1 MPQTGSMQT
10 VSMHGDDGQGKGRA
24 RAGRWLP
31 PFMLL
36 LGLTLLVV
44 AIYSNSFSVPFQ
56 FDDKPNI
63 VDKPLIKQLSNLL
76 TFSGSRSVGF
86 LTFALNYHFGRLDPF
101 GYHLVNLL
109 IHLINGGLVTLLV
122 LLLCRVADRSPLTPD
137 SLRLTAASSSA
148 TPSAPLSAQWI
159 ALSTAALFMVHP
171 VQTEAVTYIVQ
182 RFASLAALFYLLTVV
197 CYLRWRISPAAKQRY
212 LWYGAA
218 LLATVLAMK
227 TKENTFTLPFM
238 LLLVES
244 VFFGLPSRRGW
255 LGLLPFFLTLPII
268 PLSLHMI
275 PFSPQGPLGKG
286 KVVFARDFTDI
297 SRLDYL
303 FTQFR
308 VIVTY
313 LRLLVL
319 PIHQTLDY
327 DYPVYHSLFRLPV
340 LVSFLGLLGLGG
352 GALWLLL
359 RKPASSP
366 AVRLAAFGVL
376 WFFLTLS
383 IESSI
388 IPIRDVIYEHR
399 LYLPGIGLFLAASA
413 LLFGAPAG
421 RRLRNAAAV
430 AVGLVVVILA
440 IATYERNTIW
450 QSEQS
455 LWQDVVR
462 KSPNKARG
470 HSNLGAS
477 FADQE
482 QWTEALGEYQIA
494 LTLHP
499 DRPTFTAIQTN
510 MGNAYTSLGRLDAAQ
525 QAYAAA
531 ISSEQAHVAAHNGL
545 GNVYRLQG
553 RAEPAFNEFQKALRL
568 DPDSTEAH
576 NNLGLLF
583 QAYGKLDA
591 ALQQFDAAI
600 RLNPEFAEAYNNR
613 GLVFGAQGRLD
624 DAIAAFQQALALNDH
639 LAEAH
644 HNLGLI
650 YSRQGRTEEAM
661 REYQLALTLNPGYA
675 EAHNDLGNLY
685 LKLQRLDDAQHE
697 YQRAVSSNPDYAR
710 AHYNL
715 GVVYYQQ
722 GRLSDALEEFRTA
735 VQLRP
740 DDAQAHNNLGVV
752 YQDQGRVDQAIVE
765 FQAAL
770 SHQPRFAEA
779 YYNLGTAYQQTGQRR
794 KAVQS
799 FEQLLQLQ
807 PGDERGR
814 RALQKLG
821 R

>member
-1 MPQTGSMQT
+1 MPQTAPPQT
-10 VSMHGDDGQGKGRA
+10 RSNNAHDGEGTA
-24 RAGRWLP
+24 RSRLGRWLP
-31 PFMLL
+31 PLAVA

-63 VDKPLIKQLSNLL
+63 VDKPLIKQLSNFL
-76 TFSGSRSVGF
+76 TFSGSRYVGF
-86 LTFALNYHFGRLDPF
+86 LTFALNYHVGRLNPF

-109 IHLINGGLVTLLV
+109 IHLINGGLVALLV
-122 LLLCRVADRSPLTPD
+122 LLLCRVADRPPLAAD
-137 SLRLTAASSSA
+137 AAAAS
-148 TPSAPLSAQWI
+148 TSAPQTASWI
-159 ALSTAALFMVHP
+159 ALTTAALFLVHP

-182 RFASLAALFYLLTVV
+182 RFASLAALFYLLTVI
-197 CYLRWRISPAAKQRY
+197 CYLRWRISPAARQRY

-218 LLATVLAMK
+218 LLSTVLAMK

-238 LLLVES
+238 LLLVEC
-244 VFFGLPSRRGW
+244 VFFGLPTRRRW
-255 LGLLPFFLTLPII
+255 LSLLPFLLTLAII
-268 PLSLHMI
+268 PLSLHMVHL
-275 PFSPQGPLGKG
+275 SLHDTLGNG
-286 KVVFARDFTDI
+286 KTRFASDITDI
-297 SRLDYL
+297 SRPDYL

-313 LRLLVL
+313 LRLLIL
-319 PIHQTLDY
+319 PIHQNLDY
-327 DYPVYHSLFRLPV
+327 DYPVYHSLFQLPV
-340 LVSFLGLLGLGG
+340 FLSFLALLGLGG

-359 RKPASSP
+359 RKAASSTTEDP
-366 AVRLAAFGVL
+366 ITSPIIKLAAFGVL

-399 LYLPGIGLFLAASA
+399 LYLPSVGLFLAASA
-413 LLFGAPAG
+413 LLFGRAER
-421 RRLRNAAAV
+421 RRLWVGA
-430 AVGLVVVILA
+430 AVGLVVLVLA
-440 IATYERNTIW
+440 VATYERNTIW

-462 KSPNKARG
+462 KSPRKARG

-499 DRPTFTAIQTN
+499 NQETFTAIQTN
-510 MGNAYTSLGRLDAAQ
+510 LGNAYTSLGRLDAAQ
-525 QAYAAA
+525 QAYTAA
-531 ISSEQAHVAAHNGL
+531 ISSEPAHATAHNGL

-553 RAEPAFNEFQKALRL
+553 RAEPAFNEFQQALRL
-568 DPDSTEAH
+568 DPDSASTH

-591 ALQQFDAAI
+591 ALQQFETAI

-624 DAIAAFQQALALNDH
+624 DAIAAFQQALALNGH
-639 LAEAH
+639 LTEAH

-661 REYQLALTLNPGYA
+661 REYHLALTLNPDYT

-685 LKLQRLDDAQHE
+685 LKLQRLDDAQLE
-697 YQRAVSSNPDYAR
+697 YQRAVSSNPDYAK

-722 GRLSDALEEFRTA
+722 GRLSDALEEFHTA
-735 VQLRP
+735 LKLRP

-752 YQDQGRVDQAIVE
+752 YQDLSRVDQAIGE
-765 FQAAL
+765 FQAAI

-779 YYNLGTAYQQTGQRR
+779 YYNLGTAYQQAGQRR
-794 KAVQS
+794 KAIHA

-814 RALQKLG
+814 RALQAL
-821 R
+821 RR